1 MRVAGT
7 VNCAFES
14 TSGAAATMAKLLVD
28 ANGLL
33 LLHTTIESPPVAT
46 PHE

>member
-1 MRVAGT
+1 M
-7 VNCAFES
+7 
-14 TSGAAATMAKLLVD
+14 LLAD

-33 LLHTTIESPPVAT
+33 LLHTTIEYPPVAT